1 MNLLLIGYA
10 RSGKDTAA
18 EYLRDEYDISF
29 KSSSI
34 AACEIFLFDKL
45 KDKYGYTT
53 PEECFNDRQDKR
65 VEWFEAILEYNEGD
79 RARLAKEIL
88 KTSDCYVGMRS
99 REEFEECK
107 RQNIFDL
114 VIWIDG
120 EERVGKEE
128 GSCELNKR
136 DSDIIIDSNEGVD
149 ELNEHLDKLFSKLI
163 K

>member
-1 MNLLLIGYA
+1 MKLLIIGYA

-18 EYLRDEYDISF
+18 EYLRDEFDISF
-29 KSSSI
+29 KSSSL

-65 VEWFEAILEYNEGD
+65 VEWFEAILEYNKDD

-136 DSDIIIDSNEGVD
+136 DADIIIDSNDGAD